1 MDKLNL
7 VSEEDLF
14 FALNEAKETGDT
26 AKLKKLL
33 ELYIADEYA
42 EAIAAYKAEVVFIP
56 SIVVQHAIE
65 FLRK

>member
-1 MDKLNL
+1 MDKLEL

-14 FALNEAKETGDT
+14 FALIEAKKTGNT
-26 AKLKKLL
+26 AKLKELL
-33 ELYIADEYA
+33 ALYIADEYA

-56 SIVVQHAIE
+56 SIVVQNTIE